1 MRADPR
7 LSACAALL
15 LGVLTACSGAA
26 GDATT
31 DSPASPAPS
40 PSVVTA
46 DLHYAALGDSYSA
59 APFVPQT
66 DLAGGC
72 FRSSGNYPSLVADD
86 LGIVDV
92 TDVTCS
98 GAETADVAG
107 RQVVAGGEG
116 TVPPQIRAVTRDTD
130 LVTIGIGGNDEN
142 LFATLV
148 HQCTT
153 TPAGATPCLDLL
165 GSAGSAASDVIRRT
179 SQRVVGVLRLVHR
192 KAPDAQV
199 VLVGYP
205 RLVDPD
211 RPCAKIPIEA
221 AQLPRVAAFEKELR
235 DGLAAAARKGDAQ
248 LVDMYALS
256 RGHEICSADP
266 WVNGKVTDQTRA
278 LAYHPFAVEQRAVA
292 TQVDRIVLEDS

>member
-7 LSACAALL
+7 LSVCVALL
-15 LGVLTACSGAA
+15 LGLLTACTGAA
-26 GDATT
+26 GDPSAGG
-31 DSPASPAPS
+31 PASPAPS
-40 PSVVTA
+40 ASVVPA
-46 DLHYAALGDSYSA
+46 DLRYAALGDSYSA

-66 DLAGGC
+66 DLAAGC
-72 FRSSGNYPSLVADD
+72 FRSSGNYPSLVAED
-86 LGIVDV
+86 LGITHVD
-92 TDVTCS
+92 DVTCS
-98 GAETADVAG
+98 GAETGDVAG
-107 RQVVAGGEG
+107 RQAVAGGEG

-153 TPAGATPCLDLL
+153 TPAGGAPCLDLL
-165 GSAGSAASDVIRRT
+165 GSAGSAASDAIRRT
-179 SQRVVGVLRLVHR
+179 SARVVGVLRLVR
-192 KAPDAQV
+192 RSAPDAQV

-221 AQLPRVAAFEKELR
+221 AQLPQVARFEKELR
-235 DGLAAAARKGDAQ
+235 DGLARAAQVGGADF
-248 LVDMYALS
+248 VDMYALS
-256 RGHEICSADP
+256 QGHEICSADP
-266 WVNGKVTDQTRA
+266 WVNGKVTDQSRA

-292 TQVDRIVLEDS
+292 AQVDRIVTEGP